1 MKKTLIVLAAL
12 TVMGAGFATAEDQ
25 NATTKEPSQA
35 YMHGYNMA
43 ARGSKNIC
51 NSYADKRTQSESRKE
66 SVAYDCN
73 QGYFQGQADKNNAS
87 NQQSTGN

>member
-1 MKKTLIVLAAL
+1 MKKMLIVLAAL

-25 NATTKEPSQA
+25 NATPKEPSQA

-43 ARGSKNIC
+43 ANGEENMCKRDYSGGSA
-51 NSYADKRTQSESRKE
+51 SQKE
-66 SVAYDCN
+66 RNRYDCY
-73 QGYFQGQADKNNAS
+73 QGYFQGQTDKNNAS